1 MRVGNFAT
9 KVAGWAM
16 LYISGAE
23 TAPCSS
29 DPVAV
34 NVNSTSGV
42 QGLINEI
49 STGEGFFDVTWYD
62 SVQIEQAIVV
72 PAQKSVTIT
81 GSNSPTASTGES
93 EPNEP
98 VATIDGG
105 NTTGLFRVSDG
116 SILTLNNVVLNGG
129 YSEDNGGAVTVS
141 FGSLNVFGCAFANNQ
156 ALSNGGEVTIRRS
169 KARSLGDNHTIIPVT
184 PRHAPSTES
193 RRFVG

>member
-1 MRVGNFAT
+1 MAT

-49 STGEGFFDVTWYD
+49 NCTGEGFFDVTWYGT
-62 SVQIEQAIVV
+62 VQIEQTIVV
-72 PAQKSVTIT
+72 SDQKSVTIT

-93 EPNEP
+93 DPDEP

-105 NTTGLFRVSDG
+105 NTTRLFDVSDG
-116 SILTLNNVVLNGG
+116 SILTLNILVLNGG
-129 YSEDNGGAVTVS
+129 YSEGDGGGVTVS
-141 FGSLNVFGCAFANNQ
+141 SGSLNVFGCAFANNQ

-193 RRFVG
+193 RRFVE

>member
-1 MRVGNFAT
+1 
-9 KVAGWAM
+9 M

-49 STGEGFFDVTWYD
+49 NCTGEGFFDVTWYD

-105 NTTGLFRVSDG
+105 NTTRLFRVSDG
-116 SILTLNNVVLNGG
+116 SILTLNNLVLNGG
-129 YSEDNGGAVTVS
+129 YSESNGGGVTVS
-141 FGSLNVFGCAFANNQ
+141 SGSLNVFGCAFANNQ
-156 ALSNGGEVTIRRS
+156 ALSFGGEV
-169 KARSLGDNHTIIPVT
+169 
-184 PRHAPSTES
+184 ST
-193 RRFVG
+193 R

>member
-1 MRVGNFAT
+1 MRAGKLAT
-9 KVAGWAM
+9 TAAGWAM
-16 LYISGAE
+16 LHISGAE
-23 TAPCSS
+23 TAPCSYH
-29 DPVAV
+29 PVAV

-49 STGEGFFDVTWYD
+49 NCTGEGVFDVTWYD
-62 SVQIEQAIVV
+62 TVQIEQTIAVSD
-72 PAQKSVTIT
+72 QKSVTVT

-93 EPNEP
+93 DPDEP

-156 ALSNGGEVTIRRS
+156 ALLYGGEVTIR
-169 KARSLGDNHTIIPVT
+169 
-184 PRHAPSTES
+184 
-193 RRFVG
+193 

>member
-1 MRVGNFAT
+1 MRVGNLAT

-49 STGEGFFDVTWYD
+49 NCTGEGFFDVTWYGT
-62 SVQIEQAIVV
+62 VQIEQTIVV
-72 PAQKSVTIT
+72 SDQKSVTIT

-93 EPNEP
+93 DPDEP

-105 NTTGLFRVSDG
+105 NTTELFWVSDG
-116 SILTLNNVVLNGG
+116 SILTLNNLVLNGG
-129 YSEDNGGAVTVS
+129 YSESNGGGVTVS
-141 FGSLNVFGCAFANNQ
+141 SGSLNVFGCAFANNQ
-156 ALSNGGEVTIRRS
+156 ALSFGGEV
-169 KARSLGDNHTIIPVT
+169 
-184 PRHAPSTES
+184 ST
-193 RRFVG
+193 R